1 MNCSWYSKQGIEET
15 GIAGDIFIILQEVTM
30 TVVATEEVGVVQAKK
45 NDNENFGYLG
55 LLS

>member
-1 MNCSWYSKQGIEET
+1 
-15 GIAGDIFIILQEVTM
+15 M